1 MRRSVGRAHTIMK
14 SEFDR
19 VARMETVL
27 AVESVL
33 SLAERLRK
41 LSRRRGRSEVAA
53 DLRLAAM
60 YLRKMAAQG
69 IVREAEQ
76 TIDPVEQQRLTN
88 EAAELL
94 RY

>member
-1 MRRSVGRAHTIMK
+1 MK
-14 SEFDR
+14 SEFER
-19 VARMETVL
+19 VARMETIL

-76 TIDPVEQQRLTN
+76 TIDPVEQQRLTH